1 MDAGEKADVDE
12 TGHGTA
18 VASKALGTRYGVA
31 KKVSLSLSQI
41 QGTRPTIGILNWSLH
56 AKQVSPFAIVSSEVF
71 QLTRFEHRPD

>member
-31 KKVSLSLSQI
+31 KKVSDEFVANSRDPSH
-41 QGTRPTIGILNWSLH
+41 NWHIELVIACKTS
-56 AKQVSPFAIVSSEVF
+56 FFFRDRI
-71 QLTRFEHRPD
+71 